1 MQEYAAPRLL
11 NFGNFLLT
19 NDNPRYMMGANR
31 VARQSTGRFLN
42 AANISIRHRLPLGQ
56 QSRCRTSGRTG
67 RPNAQGRPLVR
78 AAPSALLR
86 RATRHSGRLLPLPH
100 PHRPGPAGAG
110 PADAAHP
117 SGGGL
122 PAGQRPA
129 HSAAHLE
136 LRSRESHLS
145 GLRPAVS
152 APVVCHHNHGFPLPG
167 NRCGGKHH
175 GRCHPAAGRK

>member
-1 MQEYAAPRLL
+1 MQQTYRSATACLWASRAVAGLLGVLAALMPR
-11 NFGNFLLT
+11 
-19 NDNPRYMMGANR
+19 
-31 VARQSTGRFLN
+31 
-42 AANISIRHRLPLGQ
+42 
-56 QSRCRTSGRTG
+56 
-67 RPNAQGRPLVR
+67 GRPLVR
-78 AAPSALLR
+78 AAPPALLC

-117 SGGGL
+117 SGEVFL
-122 PAGQRPA
+122 QDNVRRIP
-129 HSAAHLE
+129 AAHLE